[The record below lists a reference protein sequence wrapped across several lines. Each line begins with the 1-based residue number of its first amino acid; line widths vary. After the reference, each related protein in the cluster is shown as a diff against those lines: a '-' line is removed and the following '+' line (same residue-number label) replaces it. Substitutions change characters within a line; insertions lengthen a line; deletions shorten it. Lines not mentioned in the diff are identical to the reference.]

1 MKMKKIGFM
10 IALLI
15 ILYTRNVRGDI
26 GFGLSNIFT
35 LDTRTTIINE
45 IETIPREFVLFQ
57 NYPNPFNPYTKIE
70 YSLPKDSYVEL
81 KIFNILGQ
89 EVKTLVSQRQ
99 SQGIYSIEWDGKT
112 DNGINV
118 VSGLYLYRL
127 QAGKYVSTKK
137 MLIIK

>member
-70 YSLPKDSYVEL
+70 YEIPKIVHVTL
-81 KIFNILGQ
+81 KIYNILGQ
-89 EVKTLVSQRQ
+89 EVKTLIDHEQQ
-99 SQGIYSIEWDGKT
+99 PENYQTMWDGT
-112 DNGINV
+112 NNFDIR
-118 VSGLYLYRL
+118 VSSGVYIYQIR
-127 QAGKYVSTKK
+127 AGSFIQTKK
-137 MLIIK
+137 MVLLR